1 MSAVPYDDI
10 AEIYDAWCESVP
22 VAAAMQAFYVDLLAA
37 SEEPVA
43 ELGVGNG
50 RICVEA
56 ARRGRRV
63 VGVDYSRN
71 MLDLCRSRSAAA
83 GVAERVTLVEAD
95 FRDFALPE
103 PARLVVIPFHT
114 IGHLVTEAD
123 QRRAL
128 ENIHGQLA
136 PGGRL
141 AFDHFIFDPD
151 YPVPPGLLH
160 LRSDLRDAE
169 SGRSR
174 LVWETTTRDPE
185 RQLLHV
191 LVQVQDLD
199 PAGTVESS
207 RYTRIDMRWLH
218 PDQTRDLLEEAG
230 FEIEALYGGFD
241 RAPFDESSPYQIWFA
256 RRPRS

>member
-1 MSAVPYDDI
+1 MSAVPYDEI

-22 VAAAMQAFYVDLLAA
+22 AAADMQAFYVDLLAR

-95 FRDFALPE
+95 FRDFELAA

-114 IGHLVTEAD
+114 IGHLVTDAD
-123 QRRAL
+123 KRRAL
-128 ENIHGQLA
+128 DNIHRQLL
-136 PGGRL
+136 PGGL
-141 AFDHFIFDPD
+141 LVFDHFIFDPD
-151 YPVPPGLLH
+151 YPVPPGMLH
-160 LRSDLRDAE
+160 LRSDERDPE
-169 SGRSR
+169 SGRGR
-174 LVWETTTRDPE
+174 LVWETTTRDAE

-191 LVQVQDLD
+191 LVQVQTLD
-199 PAGTVESS
+199 PAGRVETS
-207 RYTRIDMRWLH
+207 RYTRIDMSWLA
-218 PDQTRDLLEEAG
+218 PDQTRGLLEGTG
-230 FEIEALYGGFD
+230 FEIEALYGSFD
-241 RAPFDESSPYQIWFA
+241 RAPFDDSSPYQIWFA
-256 RRPRS
+256 RRPRA